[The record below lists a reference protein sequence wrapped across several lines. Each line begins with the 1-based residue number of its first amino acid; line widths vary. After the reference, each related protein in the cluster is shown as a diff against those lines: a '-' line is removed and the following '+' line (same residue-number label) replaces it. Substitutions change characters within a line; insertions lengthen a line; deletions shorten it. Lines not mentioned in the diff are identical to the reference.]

1 MPSDD
6 DQTQVR
12 VAWLYYMEGLTQAK
26 VAERLKITRLR
37 VNRLL
42 VEARAKGLVNI
53 SLNSALAG
61 CIRLEQALVKECG
74 LKDAVIVPTPQHV
87 DLVAP
92 MIGRAAGEYLSRL
105 LETEQLRGFGVGW
118 GATLRET
125 IPHVRSGRNPKLAV
139 ASMMGGLTYGIELN
153 TFETASDLA
162 SRVGAQCHYLAAPI
176 YAGTPQS
183 RDTILAQDVFR
194 EAFERIAATD
204 AAILSVGDLSR
215 RSLLIRNG
223 LPRDVASEDLRAAGA
238 VGDILGQFV
247 DAEGRSID
255 HSINR
260 RAIALSLDALRKIP
274 TVILA
279 SGGMNKSR
287 VIAAVVKARLVS
299 VLICDERTATA
310 VLQHLREPA

>member
-1 MPSDD
+1 MRVED

-12 VAWLYYMEGLTQAK
+12 VAWLYYMEGLTQAE
-26 VAERLKITRLR
+26 VAGRVKITRLR

-42 VEARAKGLVNI
+42 VEARASGLVNI
-53 SLNSALAG
+53 SLNSSLTG

-74 LKDAVIVPTPQHV
+74 LKDAVIVPTPQNR

-92 MIGRAAGEYLSRL
+92 VIGRAAGEYVSRV
-105 LETEQLRGFGVGW
+105 LESDRLRGFGVGW

-125 IPHVRSGRNPKLAV
+125 IRHVRPGRHPKLV
-139 ASMMGGLTYGIELN
+139 VSSMMGGLTYGIELN

-162 SRVGAQCHYLAAPI
+162 GRVGAQCHYLAAPI

-183 RDTILAQDVFR
+183 RDNIVAQDVFR

-223 LPRDVASEDLRAAGA
+223 LPRDVTADDLRAAGA
-238 VGDILGQFV
+238 VGDILAQFV
-247 DAEGRSID
+247 DAEGRPID

-260 RAIALSLDALRKIP
+260 RVIALALDALRKIP
-274 TVILA
+274 IVILA
-279 SGGMNKSR
+279 SGGTNKSR
-287 VIAAVVKARLVS
+287 VIAAVVKAKLVS
-299 VLICDERTATA
+299 VLICDQRTAAA
-310 VLQHLREPA
+310 VLEHLRQVD

>member
-1 MPSDD
+1 MPNDD

-12 VAWLYYMEGLTQAK
+12 VAWLYYMEGLTQAE
-26 VAERLKITRLR
+26 VADRLKITRLR

-42 VEARAKGLVNI
+42 VEARANGLVNI
-53 SLNSALAG
+53 SLNSSLAG
-61 CIRLEQALVKECG
+61 CIRLEQALVKECR
-74 LKDAVIVPTPQHV
+74 LKDAVIVPTPQHL

-105 LETEQLRGFGVGW
+105 LETKQLRGFGVGW

-125 IPHVRSGRNPKLAV
+125 IRHVRPGHHPKLMV

-162 SRVGAQCHYLAAPI
+162 GRVGAQCHYLAAPI
-176 YAGTPQS
+176 YAGSPES
-183 RDTILAQDVFR
+183 REIILAQDVFK

-204 AAILSVGDLSR
+204 AAILSVGDLSQ
-215 RSLLIRNG
+215 RSFLIRNG
-223 LPRDVASEDLRAAGA
+223 LPRDVTSEDLRARGA
-238 VGDILGQFV
+238 AGDILGQFV
-247 DAEGRSID
+247 DADGQPID

-260 RAIALSLDALRKIP
+260 RAIALSLDALRQIP

-279 SGGMNKSR
+279 SGGANKSR

-299 VLICDERTATA
+299 VLICDERTAA
-310 VLQHLREPA
+310 AALQHLREPA

>member
-1 MPSDD
+1 MPTDH

-12 VAWLYYMEGLTQAK
+12 VAWLYYMEGLTQAE

-37 VNRLL
+37 VNRFL
-42 VEARAKGLVNI
+42 VEARANGLVNI
-53 SLNSALAG
+53 SVNSSLTG
-61 CIRLEQALVKECG
+61 CIRLERALVKECG
-74 LKDAVIVPTPQHV
+74 LKDTVIVPTPQHV

-92 MIGRAAGEYLSRL
+92 VIGRAAGEYLSRL
-105 LETEQLRGFGVGW
+105 LETKKLRGFGVGW

-125 IPHVRSGRNPKLAV
+125 IRHVRPSRHPKLIV
-139 ASMMGGLTYGIELN
+139 SSMMGGLTYGIELN

-183 RDTILAQDVFR
+183 KDTIVAQDVFR

-223 LPRDVASEDLRAAGA
+223 LPPDVAADDLRTAGA

-247 DAEGRSID
+247 DTEGRPID

-260 RAIALSLDALRKIP
+260 RAIALSLDALPNIP

-279 SGGMNKSR
+279 SGGTNKSR
-287 VIAAVVKARLVS
+287 VIAAVIKAKLVS
-299 VLICDERTATA
+299 VLISDERTATA
-310 VLQHLREPA
+310 VLQHLRVPD